1 MSFAITMTLNLPNVG
16 NCCVRVGSGVKTDA
30 KLPTMLACFK
40 LPDNGE
46 SGSKKGGKNRVK
58 TGERW

>member
-1 MSFAITMTLNLPNVG
+1 MTLNLPNVG